1 MAFTNAF
8 NKSMINS
15 SAGKWARIIIGTLF
29 SALLLYLAM
38 RGVAFSDAWHTISE
52 LRWSYLH
59 YAFGLTLVSPL
70 VRAWRWKQ
78 LYDGESPGFWLL
90 VRAVAVGQTLNFV
103 VPFRSGEVARVLMVG
118 GRKLDTAGTIA
129 FEKLLDAAFFA
140 ALCLVLPFVWAV
152 PKWLEGPRESVIIM
166 AAVYIAVVAAFVLV
180 IPRVSGFPRLVRVP
194 RLRSIPLTIT
204 ATLFLG
210 ISGVMVNNLVLR
222 SLHIQAPFM
231 AAVVLLVI
239 LQAGVAIPSTPGK
252 LGVFQY
258 LSVLGLSLFSVGN
271 APALAFGLV
280 MHLLVFLPTAVMAA
294 LFLVF
299 SRQKSGA
306 GI

>member
-1 MAFTNAF
+1 MAFTNAYIM
-8 NKSMINS
+8 SMINS
-15 SAGKWARIIIGTLF
+15 DAGKWARFIIGTLL

-38 RGVAFSDAWHTISE
+38 RGVAFSDAWHIMSN
-52 LRWSYLH
+52 LRWSYLN

-70 VRAWRWKQ
+70 VRAWRWKK
-78 LYDGESPGFWLL
+78 LYDGEAPGFWLL

-103 VPFRSGEVARVLMVG
+103 VPFRSGEVARVFMVG

-152 PKWLEGPRESVIIM
+152 PKWLDGPRESVIIM

-180 IPRVSGFPRLVRVP
+180 IPRVSRFPRLVRVP
-194 RLRSIPLTIT
+194 RLRSIPLIVA
-204 ATLFLG
+204 ATLFLW
-210 ISGVMVNNLVLR
+210 ISGVMVNDFVLR
-222 SLHIQAPFM
+222 SLRIEAPFM

-258 LSVLGLSLFSVGN
+258 LAVLGLSLFSVGH

-299 SRQKSGA
+299 SKEKSSTGV
-306 GI
+306 

>member
-1 MAFTNAF
+1 MM
-8 NKSMINS
+8 SMITKN
-15 SAGKWARIIIGTLF
+15 GGRWARIIAGTLL

-38 RGVAFSDAWHTISE
+38 RGIAFSDAWRIMSE

-59 YAFGLTLVSPL
+59 YALGLTLVSPL
-70 VRAWRWKQ
+70 LRAWRWKK
-78 LYDGESPGFWLL
+78 LYEGEAPGFWLL

-103 VPFRSGEVARVLMVG
+103 VPFRSGEVARVFIVG
-118 GRKLDTAGTIA
+118 GRKLDAAGTIA

-140 ALCLVLPFVWAV
+140 VLCLLLPFAWAV

-166 AAVYIAVVAAFVLV
+166 AAVYIAVVAAFVTV
-180 IPRVSGFPRLVRVP
+180 IPRVSRFPRLVRLP
-194 RLRSIPLTIT
+194 RLPNIPLII
-204 ATLFLG
+204 AITLFLG
-210 ISGVMVNNLVLR
+210 ISGVIVNDLVLC
-222 SLHIQAPFM
+222 SLRIEAPFM

-258 LSVLGLSLFSVGN
+258 LAVLGLSLFRVGN

-280 MHLLVFLPTAVMAA
+280 MHLLVFLPTAAMAA

-299 SRQKSGA
+299 SREKSGA
-306 GI
+306 GT